1 MGDRKEAMTNALSV
15 ALKMEKDGMAFYREA
30 SEKTG
35 NELGRKMF
43 LSFVEDEKRHYAMIE
58 ALSRGLKID
67 AQLKEA
73 GPAERV
79 KTIFEEAKENAA
91 SRLGS
96 QPGDVDALKFAL
108 DMEDKGYEFYKD
120 AAEAAGDADEKQLF
134 ETLAKEESQHHE
146 ILQNALSYLE
156 ETGDWFL
163 WEEGGPIE
171 GG

>member
-1 MGDRKEAMTNALSV
+1 MDEKEQAMTNALST
-15 ALKMEKDGMAFYREA
+15 ALKMEKDGMAFYQEA

-35 NELGRKMF
+35 NDLGRKMF

-58 ALSRGLKID
+58 ALSKGLKID
-67 AQLKEA
+67 ARLKEA

-79 KTIFEEAKENAA
+79 KTVFAEAKENMDA
-91 SRLGS
+91 RLGS
-96 QPGDVDALKFAL
+96 EPGDVEALKFAVE
-108 DMEDKGYEFYKD
+108 MEDKGYDFYRE
-120 AAEAAGDADEKQLF
+120 AAEAAGSPDEKRLF

-146 ILQNALSYLE
+146 ILQNTLNYLE

-171 GG
+171 G

>member
-1 MGDRKEAMTNALSV
+1 MAEKEQAMTNALSV

-35 NELGRKMF
+35 NELGKKMF
-43 LSFVEDEKRHYAMIE
+43 LSFVEDEQRHYSMIE
-58 ALSRGLKID
+58 ALSKGLKID
-67 AQLKEA
+67 EQLKAA

-79 KTIFEEAKENAA
+79 KTVFAEAKENLDA
-91 SRLGS
+91 RLGS
-96 QPGDVDALKFAL
+96 EPGDVEALKFAL
-108 DMEDKGYEFYKD
+108 EMEDKGYEYYKD
-120 AAEAAGDADEKQLF
+120 AAQAAQHADEIRLF

-146 ILQNALSYLE
+146 ILQNALNYLE

-171 GG
+171 G

>member
-1 MGDRKEAMTNALSV
+1 MGEKEQAMTNALSV
-15 ALKMEKDGMAFYREA
+15 ALRMEKDGMAFYQEA
-30 SEKTG
+30 SKKTG
-35 NELGRKMF
+35 NALGKKMF
-43 LSFVEDEKRHYAMIE
+43 LSFVEDEQRHYSMIE
-58 ALSRGLKID
+58 ALSQGLKID
-67 AQLKEA
+67 AQLREA

-79 KTIFEEAKENAA
+79 KTVFAEAKENLD

-96 QPGDVDALKFAL
+96 EPGDVDALKFAL
-108 DMEDKGYEFYKD
+108 EMEDKGYEFYKETAQ
-120 AAEAAGDADEKQLF
+120 AADNSDEKRLF

-146 ILQNALSYLE
+146 ILQNALNYLE

>member
-1 MGDRKEAMTNALSV
+1 MGEKHPGMTKALST

-35 NELGRKMF
+35 NVLGKKMF
-43 LSFVEDEKRHYAMIE
+43 LSFVEDEKRHYHMIE
-58 ALSRGLKID
+58 ALAKGLSID
-67 AQLKEA
+67 KELKEA

-79 KTIFEEAKENAA
+79 RTIFEKARKEMET
-91 SRLGS
+91 RLGS
-96 QPGDVDALKFAL
+96 DSGDVQALKFAVE
-108 DMEDKGYEFYKD
+108 MEDKGYRFYKKN
-120 AAEAAGDADEKQLF
+120 AEGATAPREKALW
-134 ETLAKEESQHHE
+134 EKLAHEESQHHE